1 MITARP
7 APPPKRPT
15 LTIADKGA
23 DVVLSVVDVDGWKV
37 GLVLSPDMADEAAR
51 LLATAARRARKGAI

>member
-1 MITARP
+1 MSASRP
-7 APPPKRPT
+7 APPPERGT

-23 DVVLSVVDVDGWKV
+23 DVVLSVVDVDGWTL

-51 LLATAARRARKGAI
+51 LLATAARRARKGAT